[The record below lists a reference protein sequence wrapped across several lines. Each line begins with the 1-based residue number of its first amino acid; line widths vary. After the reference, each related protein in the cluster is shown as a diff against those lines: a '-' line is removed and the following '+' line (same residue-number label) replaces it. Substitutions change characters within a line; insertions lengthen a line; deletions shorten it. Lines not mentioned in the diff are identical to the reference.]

1 MNFLWFVILAG
12 YAVCAVQSII
22 GLTAKR
28 PWMNRLALVSLA
40 VSFTAHTVWLFHR
53 GITSGRCPLVDA
65 QEKSAFLS
73 WCLIVAYLIAQRWYR
88 AGALRAFVFPI
99 IFVLA
104 SVAAI
109 VPGTQDHPE
118 GITNPLQKV
127 LFPVH
132 AGLILLAYS
141 AFFIAFGAGLM
152 FIIQERELKLKR
164 FGSIFFRLPSLD
176 TCDAISFKSMSAGF
190 TLLTL
195 GMAAGIIWSRVR
207 DGIFWHGQPIE
218 IFSVFTWIVYL
229 LIIQSRINAGWGGRK
244 AAVASIIGFALVVFS
259 LAGVRY
265 LGALHVFG

>member
-1 MNFLWFVILAG
+1 MILLWFVILAG
-12 YAVCAVQSII
+12 YAICAVQSII
-22 GLTAKR
+22 GLSSKR
-28 PWMNRLALVSLA
+28 ASMNRLALASLSIA
-40 VSFTAHTVWLFHR
+40 FTAHTVWLLNE
-53 GITSGRCPLVDA
+53 GIKSGRCPLVDA

-73 WCLIVAYLIAQRWYR
+73 WCLVLAYLLAQRWYH

-99 IFVLA
+99 VFVLA
-104 SVAAI
+104 SIAAI
-109 VPGTQDHPE
+109 LPGTTEHPE
-118 GITNPLQKV
+118 GIANPVQKV
-127 LFPVH
+127 LLAVH
-132 AGLILLAYS
+132 AGLIMLSYA

-190 TLLTL
+190 TLLTM

-218 IFSVFTWIVYL
+218 VFSVFTWVVYL

-244 AAVASIIGFALVVFS
+244 AAVASIAGFVLVIVS